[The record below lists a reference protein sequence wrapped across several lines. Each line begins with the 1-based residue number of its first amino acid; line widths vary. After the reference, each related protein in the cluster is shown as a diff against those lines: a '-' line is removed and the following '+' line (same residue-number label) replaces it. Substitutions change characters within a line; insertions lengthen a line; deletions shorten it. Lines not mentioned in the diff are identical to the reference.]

1 MTEGRISRREIAGLT
16 ARLAVL
22 SLLGVTCPGLCSPA
36 EAATSRGPLARMKAR
51 FYHFASAP
59 FPYEGMRPDTGER
72 FLDVKGANGRAGH
85 LSPRGGVYFEDET
98 YSDNRVLVAL
108 PGGFD
113 LRKKAAIIV
122 FFHGNQAILQRDVVD
137 RQRVLDQL
145 QASTLNAALIAPQ
158 FAVDALDSS
167 AGRFWEPKAFA
178 RFMSEAAVSLADL
191 LGARDARQT
200 FAELP
205 IILVAFS
212 GGYYPAAYV
221 LSIGGVGPRIIGLVL
236 LDALFGETDQ
246 YVDWISER
254 QRTAFFFSAYSA
266 AESENSV
273 LRHQLD
279 GERIAYSTALPRAL
293 RPGSVTFLA
302 TPGVDHREYV
312 TNAWVNDPL
321 TWLFNRVPGLSR

>member
-1 MTEGRISRREIAGLT
+1 MTEGRFSRRALGGLT
-16 ARLAVL
+16 VRLAAV
-22 SLLGVTCPGLCSPA
+22 SLLGVSLSGLRSTA
-36 EAATSRGPLARMKAR
+36 EAATPKGPLARMKAR
-51 FYHFASAP
+51 LYRFASAP
-59 FPYEGMRPDTGER
+59 FPYEGLRPDTGER

-85 LSPRGGVYFEDET
+85 TSPRGGVYYEDET

-113 LRKKAAIIV
+113 LRKKAAIVV
-122 FFHGNQAILQRDVVD
+122 FFHGNQATLQRDVVG

-167 AGRFWEPKAFA
+167 AGRFWEPKEFA
-178 RFMSEAAVSLADL
+178 RFMSEAAIALADL
-191 LGARDARQT
+191 LGARDARST
-200 FAELP
+200 FAGLP

-221 LSIGGVGPRIIGLVL
+221 LTIGGVGPRVMGLVL

-246 YVDWISER
+246 YVDWIKESHR
-254 QRTAFFFSAYSA
+254 AAFFFSAYSA
-266 AESENSV
+266 AEGENSV
-273 LRHQLD
+273 LRHQLEA
-279 GERIAYSTALPRAL
+279 ERIAYSTAPPRAL

-302 TPGVDHREYV
+302 TLGLDHRDYV
-312 TNAWVNDPL
+312 TKAWVNDPL
-321 TWLFNRVPGLSR
+321 TWLFNRVPGFSR